1 MELTKNDQQPG
12 TESATGAVGA
22 SAEKPVKNKKSV
34 QKGGRSTAAI
44 AMEGFGSLVFGGTIV
59 LAILGIM
66 FGPAFVNELREDE
79 IMSVLDMSD
88 AELADTPT
96 GELIDIR
103 KYAEEYKSSDS
114 INQRA
119 AERVERILDEAIED
133 RIK

>member
-1 MELTKNDQQPG
+1 MELTKHDEQDGSVQ
-12 TESATGAVGA
+12 A
-22 SAEKPVKNKKSV
+22 SAEKPVKNKNGA
-34 QKGGRSTAAI
+34 KGGRSTAM
-44 AMEGFGSLVFGGTIV
+44 AMEALGSLVFGGTIV

-119 AERVERILDEAIED
+119 AERVERILDEAIEG